1 MHVIVL
7 GAGVIGVTTAWH
19 LREAG
24 CDVTVIERETD
35 VAQATSL
42 GNAGVI
48 APGYVT
54 PWAAPGMPGKILK
67 YLFKPA
73 SPLIFRP
80 TLDAAQWRWIARWLR
95 ECEFERFR
103 VNKQRMQ
110 RIAYYSRACLHAFRE
125 RHPFDYG
132 ASRGYLQL
140 LRGAFDVEMV
150 QPALKVLRDAGIA
163 FRELDAAGCTA
174 IEPGLRWARQAP
186 VGGIYLPDDEAGDC
200 ARFTRELRALC
211 KANGVTF
218 RFRTAIHALDVVGG
232 KVRGV
237 RVRAAGTDGR
247 SPRDESAGI
256 DTAGA
261 GLHGGGRPDHPASDR
276 AASAGTLPRDMLL
289 AADAI
294 VVALGVDSAA
304 LLRPHGIDVPLY
316 PVKGYSATLAVVDD
330 EKAPRAALMDESLK
344 TAITRFGPTL
354 RVAGTAEL
362 GNRHA
367 ALRQQALD
375 TLMKVLDDWFPH
387 AAERASARFW
397 VGRRPMTPDGP
408 PLLGA
413 SRIDGLW
420 LNVGHGSTG
429 WAMSMGSGKV
439 LADLVT
445 GREPEIDLSGLTLAR
460 YER

>member
-24 CDVTVIERETD
+24 CDVTVIEREAD

-140 LRGAFDVEMV
+140 LRGAFDVEMA

-211 KANGVTF
+211 EANGVTF
-218 RFRTAIHALDVVGG
+218 RFRTAIRALDVAGG

-237 RVRAAGTDGR
+237 RVD
-247 SPRDESAGI
+247 SLD
-256 DTAGA
+256 AGA
-261 GLHGGGRPDHPASDR
+261 
-276 AASAGTLPRDMLL
+276 AARRDALL

-294 VVALGVDSAA
+294 VVALGVDSAG

-330 EKAPRAALMDESLK
+330 EKAPCAALMDESLK

-362 GNRHA
+362 GNRRA

-387 AAERASARFW
+387 AADRASARFW

-413 SRIDGLW
+413 SGIDGLW

-439 LADLVT
+439 VADLVT
-445 GREPEIDLSGLTLAR
+445 GRTPEIDLAGLTLAR
-460 YER
+460 YDG

>member
-7 GAGVIGVTTAWH
+7 GAGVIGVATAWH

-24 CDVTVIERETD
+24 CDVTVVEREAD

-80 TLDAAQWRWIARWLR
+80 TLDRAQWRWIARWLR

-140 LRGAFDVEMV
+140 LRGAFDVEMA

-211 KANGVTF
+211 EANGVTF
-218 RFRTAIHALDVVGG
+218 RLRTELRALDVAGG
-232 KVRGV
+232 RVRGV
-237 RVRAAGTDGR
+237 RIAARDLRDDGHR
-247 SPRDESAGI
+247 TRDDA
-256 DTAGA
+256 
-261 GLHGGGRPDHPASDR
+261 P
-276 AASAGTLPRDMLL
+276 L
-289 AADAI
+289 AADAV
-294 VVALGVDSAA
+294 VVALGVDSAR
-304 LLRPHGIDVPLY
+304 LLRPYGIDVPLY

-362 GNRHA
+362 GSRHA

-375 TLMKVLDDWFPH
+375 TLMKVLDDWFPQ
-387 AAERASARFW
+387 AADRGSARFW

-413 SRIDGLW
+413 SGIDGLW

-445 GREPEIDLSGLTLAR
+445 GRTPEIDLSGLTLAR
-460 YER
+460 YGR

>member
-24 CDVTVIERETD
+24 CDVTVIEREAD

-95 ECEFERFR
+95 ECELERFR

-125 RHPFDYG
+125 RYPFDYG

-140 LRGAFDVEMV
+140 LRGPFDVEMV

-200 ARFTRELRALC
+200 ARFTRELRAIC
-211 KANGVTF
+211 EAHGVTF
-218 RFRTAIHALDVVGG
+218 RFRTEIRALDVAGG
-232 KVRGV
+232 TVRGV
-237 RVRAAGTDGR
+237 RVDSREAGDAAR
-247 SPRDESAGI
+247 SDV
-256 DTAGA
+256 
-261 GLHGGGRPDHPASDR
+261 
-276 AASAGTLPRDMLL
+276 LL

-294 VVALGVDSAA
+294 VVALGVDSAG
-304 LLRPHGIDVPLY
+304 LLRPYGIDVPLY
-316 PVKGYSATLAVVDD
+316 PVKGYSATLKVVDA

-387 AAERASARFW
+387 AADRASARFW

-413 SRIDGLW
+413 SGIDGLW

-460 YER
+460 YGR

>member
-7 GAGVIGVTTAWH
+7 GAGVIGVATAWH

-24 CDVTVIERETD
+24 CDVTVVEREAD

-80 TLDAAQWRWIARWLR
+80 TLDRAQWRWIAHWLR

-140 LRGAFDVEMV
+140 LRGAFDVEMA

-211 KANGVTF
+211 EANGVTF
-218 RFRTAIHALDVVGG
+218 RLRTELHALDVAGG
-232 KVRGV
+232 RVRGV
-237 RVRAAGTDGR
+237 RIAARDLRDDGHR
-247 SPRDESAGI
+247 TRDDA
-256 DTAGA
+256 
-261 GLHGGGRPDHPASDR
+261 P
-276 AASAGTLPRDMLL
+276 L
-289 AADAI
+289 AADAV
-294 VVALGVDSAA
+294 VVALGVDSAR
-304 LLRPHGIDVPLY
+304 LLRPYGIDVPLY

-362 GNRHA
+362 GSRHA

-375 TLMKVLDDWFPH
+375 TLMKVLDDWFPQ
-387 AAERASARFW
+387 AADRGSARFW

-413 SRIDGLW
+413 SGIDGLW

-445 GREPEIDLSGLTLAR
+445 GRTPEIDLSGLTLAR
-460 YER
+460 YGR

>member
-24 CDVTVIERETD
+24 CDVTVIEREAD

-110 RIAYYSRACLHAFRE
+110 RIAYYSRACLHAFRD
-125 RHPFDYG
+125 RYPFDYG

-163 FRELDAAGCTA
+163 FRELDAAGCAA

-211 KANGVTF
+211 EANGVTF
-218 RFRTAIHALDVVGG
+218 RFRTAIRALDVAGG

-237 RVRAAGTDGR
+237 LVD
-247 SPRDESAGI
+247 SLDEGA
-256 DTAGA
+256 TARNDA
-261 GLHGGGRPDHPASDR
+261 P
-276 AASAGTLPRDMLL
+276 L

-294 VVALGVDSAA
+294 VVALGVDSAG

-387 AAERASARFW
+387 AADLASARFW

-413 SRIDGLW
+413 SGIDGLW

-439 LADLVT
+439 VADLVT

-460 YER
+460 YGR

>member
-24 CDVTVIERETD
+24 CDVTVIEREAD

-110 RIAYYSRACLHAFRE
+110 RIAYYSRACLHAFRD
-125 RHPFDYG
+125 RYPFDYG

-140 LRGAFDVEMV
+140 LRSAFDVEMV

-200 ARFTRELRALC
+200 ARFTRELRARC
-211 KANGVTF
+211 EANGVTF
-218 RFRTAIHALDVVGG
+218 RFRTAIRALDVAGG
-232 KVRGV
+232 EVRGV
-237 RVRAAGTDGR
+237 R
-247 SPRDESAGI
+247 I
-256 DTAGA
+256 DSLDAGA
-261 GLHGGGRPDHPASDR
+261 
-276 AASAGTLPRDMLL
+276 AARRDTLL

-294 VVALGVDSAA
+294 VVALGVDSAG
-304 LLRPHGIDVPLY
+304 LLRPLGIDVPLY

-330 EKAPRAALMDESLK
+330 EKAPCAALMDESLK

-387 AAERASARFW
+387 AADRASARFW

-413 SRIDGLW
+413 SGIDGLW

-439 LADLVT
+439 VADLVT
-445 GREPEIDLSGLTLAR
+445 GRAPEIDLAGLTLAR
-460 YER
+460 YDR

>member
-24 CDVTVIERETD
+24 CDVTVIEREAD

-140 LRGAFDVEMV
+140 LRGAFDVEMA

-174 IEPGLRWARQAP
+174 IEPGLRWTRQPP

-211 KANGVTF
+211 EANGVTF
-218 RFRTAIHALDVVGG
+218 RFRTAIRALDVASG

-237 RVRAAGTDGR
+237 RVDSLGPGAAAR
-247 SPRDESAGI
+247 RDA
-256 DTAGA
+256 
-261 GLHGGGRPDHPASDR
+261 
-276 AASAGTLPRDMLL
+276 LL

-294 VVALGVDSAA
+294 VVALGVDSAG

-330 EKAPRAALMDESLK
+330 EKAPCAALMDESLK

-362 GNRHA
+362 GNRRA

-387 AAERASARFW
+387 AADRASARFW

-413 SRIDGLW
+413 SGIDGLW

-429 WAMSMGSGKV
+429 WAMSMGSGQV
-439 LADLVT
+439 VADLVT
-445 GREPEIDLSGLTLAR
+445 GRTPEIDLAGLTLAR
-460 YER
+460 YGR

>member
-24 CDVTVIERETD
+24 CDVTVIEREAD

-80 TLDAAQWRWIARWLR
+80 TLDAAQWRWIARWLC

-110 RIAYYSRACLHAFRE
+110 RIAYYSRARLHAFRE
-125 RHPFDYG
+125 RYPFDYG

-140 LRGAFDVEMV
+140 LRGAFDVDMV

-200 ARFTRELRALC
+200 ARFTRELRVLC
-211 KANGVTF
+211 EAHGVTF
-218 RFRTAIHALDVVGG
+218 RFNTELRALDVAGEKARGVHVVAVGG
-232 KVRGV
+232 NHEGNGSGGARH
-237 RVRAAGTDGR
+237 GT
-247 SPRDESAGI
+247 
-256 DTAGA
+256 T
-261 GLHGGGRPDHPASDR
+261 
-276 AASAGTLPRDMLL
+276 L

-294 VVALGVDSAA
+294 VVALGVDSAG

-330 EKAPRAALMDESLK
+330 EKAPCAALMDESLK

-367 ALRQQALD
+367 TLRQQALD

-387 AAERASARFW
+387 AADRTSARFW

-413 SRIDGLW
+413 SGIDGLW

-439 LADLVT
+439 VADLVT
-445 GREPEIDLSGLTLAR
+445 GRTPEIDLAGLTLER
-460 YER
+460 YGR

>member
-24 CDVTVIERETD
+24 CDVTVIEREAD

-125 RHPFDYG
+125 RYPFDYG

-140 LRGAFDVEMV
+140 LRGAFDVDMV

-211 KANGVTF
+211 EANGVAF
-218 RFRTAIHALDVVGG
+218 RFNTELRALDVAGG
-232 KVRGV
+232 KARGV
-237 RVRAAGTDGR
+237 RVAAVGGNHEGNGSGGARYGT
-247 SPRDESAGI
+247 
-256 DTAGA
+256 T
-261 GLHGGGRPDHPASDR
+261 
-276 AASAGTLPRDMLL
+276 L

-294 VVALGVDSAA
+294 VVALGVDSAG
-304 LLRPHGIDVPLY
+304 LLRPYGIDVPLY

-330 EKAPRAALMDESLK
+330 EKAPCAALMDESLK

-387 AAERASARFW
+387 AADRTSARFW

-413 SRIDGLW
+413 SGIDGLW

-439 LADLVT
+439 VADLVT
-445 GREPEIDLSGLTLAR
+445 GRAPEIDLAGLTLAR
-460 YER
+460 YDG

>member
-24 CDVTVIERETD
+24 CDVTVIEREAD

-110 RIAYYSRACLHAFRE
+110 RIAYYSRACLHAFRD
-125 RHPFDYG
+125 RYPFDYG

-163 FRELDAAGCTA
+163 FRELDATGCAT

-211 KANGVTF
+211 EANGVTF
-218 RFRTAIHALDVVGG
+218 RFRTAIRALDVAGG

-237 RVRAAGTDGR
+237 RVESVEEGAAAR
-247 SPRDESAGI
+247 SDAP
-256 DTAGA
+256 
-261 GLHGGGRPDHPASDR
+261 
-276 AASAGTLPRDMLL
+276 L

-294 VVALGVDSAA
+294 VVALGVDSAG

-387 AAERASARFW
+387 AADRASARFW

-413 SRIDGLW
+413 SGIDGLW

-439 LADLVT
+439 VADLVT

-460 YER
+460 YRR

>member
-24 CDVTVIERETD
+24 CDVTVIEREAD

-54 PWAAPGMPGKILK
+54 PWAAPGMPSKILK

-110 RIAYYSRACLHAFRE
+110 RIAYYSRACLHAFRD
-125 RHPFDYG
+125 RYPFDYG

-140 LRGAFDVEMV
+140 LRSAFDVEMV

-200 ARFTRELRALC
+200 ARFTRELRARC
-211 KANGVTF
+211 EANGVTF
-218 RFRTAIHALDVVGG
+218 RFRTAIRALDVAGG
-232 KVRGV
+232 EVRGV
-237 RVRAAGTDGR
+237 R
-247 SPRDESAGI
+247 I
-256 DTAGA
+256 DSLDSLDAGA
-261 GLHGGGRPDHPASDR
+261 
-276 AASAGTLPRDMLL
+276 AARRDALL

-294 VVALGVDSAA
+294 VVALGVDSAG
-304 LLRPHGIDVPLY
+304 LLRPLGIDVPLY

-330 EKAPRAALMDESLK
+330 EKAPCAALMDESLK

-387 AAERASARFW
+387 AADRASARFW

-413 SRIDGLW
+413 SGIDGLW

-439 LADLVT
+439 VADLVT
-445 GREPEIDLSGLTLAR
+445 GRAPEIDLAGLTLAR
-460 YER
+460 YDR

>member
-24 CDVTVIERETD
+24 CDVTVIEREAD

-125 RHPFDYG
+125 RYPFDYG

-140 LRGAFDVEMV
+140 LRGAFDVDMV

-211 KANGVTF
+211 EANGVAF
-218 RFRTAIHALDVVGG
+218 RFNTELRALDVAGG
-232 KVRGV
+232 KARGV
-237 RVRAAGTDGR
+237 RVAAMSGNREGNGSGGARHGT
-247 SPRDESAGI
+247 
-256 DTAGA
+256 T
-261 GLHGGGRPDHPASDR
+261 
-276 AASAGTLPRDMLL
+276 L

-294 VVALGVDSAA
+294 VVALGVDSAG
-304 LLRPHGIDVPLY
+304 LLRPYGIDVPLY

-330 EKAPRAALMDESLK
+330 EKAPCAALMDESLK

-387 AAERASARFW
+387 AADRTSARFW

-413 SRIDGLW
+413 SGIDGLW

-439 LADLVT
+439 VADLVT
-445 GREPEIDLSGLTLAR
+445 GRAPEIDLAGLTLER
-460 YER
+460 YGR

>member
-24 CDVTVIERETD
+24 CDVTVIEREAD

-125 RHPFDYG
+125 RYPFDYG

-140 LRGAFDVEMV
+140 LRGAFDVDMV

-211 KANGVTF
+211 EANGVTF
-218 RFRTAIHALDVVGG
+218 RFNTELRALDVAGG
-232 KVRGV
+232 KARGV
-237 RVRAAGTDGR
+237 RVAAVGGNHEGNGSGGARHGT
-247 SPRDESAGI
+247 
-256 DTAGA
+256 T
-261 GLHGGGRPDHPASDR
+261 
-276 AASAGTLPRDMLL
+276 L

-294 VVALGVDSAA
+294 VVALGVDSAG
-304 LLRPHGIDVPLY
+304 LLRPYGIDVPLY

-330 EKAPRAALMDESLK
+330 EKAPCAALMDESLK

-387 AAERASARFW
+387 AADRTSARFW

-413 SRIDGLW
+413 SGIDGLW

-439 LADLVT
+439 VADLVT
-445 GREPEIDLSGLTLAR
+445 GRAPEIDLAGLTLAR
-460 YER
+460 YDG

>member
-24 CDVTVIERETD
+24 CDVTVIEREAD

-110 RIAYYSRACLHAFRE
+110 RIAYYSRACLHAFRD

-200 ARFTRELRALC
+200 ARFTRELRSLC
-211 KANGVTF
+211 EANGVTF
-218 RFRTAIHALDVVGG
+218 RFRTEIRALDVAGG

-237 RVRAAGTDGR
+237 RVGATGTDGR
-247 SPRDESAGI
+247 SPRDEGTGTPDIDLRGAGQPGRP
-256 DTAGA
+256 TAG
-261 GLHGGGRPDHPASDR
+261 R
-276 AASAGTLPRDMLL
+276 AASSATKPRDVLL
-289 AADAI
+289 EADAV
-294 VVALGVDSAA
+294 VVALGVDSAG
-304 LLRPHGIDVPLY
+304 LLRPHGVDVPLY
-316 PVKGYSATLAVVDD
+316 PVKGYSATLTVVDD
-330 EKAPRAALMDESLK
+330 EKAPHAALMDESLK

>member
-24 CDVTVIERETD
+24 CDVTVIEREAD

-110 RIAYYSRACLHAFRE
+110 RIAYYSRACLHAFRD
-125 RHPFDYG
+125 RYPFDYG

-140 LRGAFDVEMV
+140 LRSAFDVEMV

-200 ARFTRELRALC
+200 ARFTRELRARC
-211 KANGVTF
+211 EANGVTF
-218 RFRTAIHALDVVGG
+218 RFRTAIRALDVAGG
-232 KVRGV
+232 EVRGV
-237 RVRAAGTDGR
+237 R
-247 SPRDESAGI
+247 I
-256 DTAGA
+256 DSLDAGA
-261 GLHGGGRPDHPASDR
+261 AR
-276 AASAGTLPRDMLL
+276 RDALL

-294 VVALGVDSAA
+294 VVALGVDSAG
-304 LLRPHGIDVPLY
+304 LLRPLGIDVPLY

-330 EKAPRAALMDESLK
+330 EKAPCAALMDESLK

-387 AAERASARFW
+387 AADRASARFW

-413 SRIDGLW
+413 SGIDGLW

-439 LADLVT
+439 VADLVT
-445 GREPEIDLSGLTLAR
+445 GRAPEIDLAGLTLAR
-460 YER
+460 YDR

>member
-7 GAGVIGVTTAWH
+7 GAGVIGVATAWH

-24 CDVTVIERETD
+24 CDVTVIEREAD

-125 RHPFDYG
+125 RHPFEYG

-211 KANGVTF
+211 EANGV
-218 RFRTAIHALDVVGG
+218 
-232 KVRGV
+232 
-237 RVRAAGTDGR
+237 
-247 SPRDESAGI
+247 
-256 DTAGA
+256 
-261 GLHGGGRPDHPASDR
+261 
-276 AASAGTLPRDMLL
+276 
-289 AADAI
+289 
-294 VVALGVDSAA
+294 
-304 LLRPHGIDVPLY
+304 
-316 PVKGYSATLAVVDD
+316 
-330 EKAPRAALMDESLK
+330 
-344 TAITRFGPTL
+344 
-354 RVAGTAEL
+354 
-362 GNRHA
+362 
-367 ALRQQALD
+367 
-375 TLMKVLDDWFPH
+375 
-387 AAERASARFW
+387 
-397 VGRRPMTPDGP
+397 
-408 PLLGA
+408 
-413 SRIDGLW
+413 
-420 LNVGHGSTG
+420 
-429 WAMSMGSGKV
+429 
-439 LADLVT
+439 
-445 GREPEIDLSGLTLAR
+445 
-460 YER
+460 

>member
-7 GAGVIGVTTAWH
+7 GAGVIGVATAWH

-24 CDVTVIERETD
+24 CDVTVIEREAD

-125 RHPFDYG
+125 RHPFEYG

-211 KANGVTF
+211 EANGVTF
-218 RFRTAIHALDVVGG
+218 RFRTEIRALDVAGG

-237 RVRAAGTDGR
+237 RIAPVEAGSAAR
-247 SPRDESAGI
+247 RD
-256 DTAGA
+256 T
-261 GLHGGGRPDHPASDR
+261 P
-276 AASAGTLPRDMLL
+276 L

-294 VVALGVDSAA
+294 VVALGVDSAG

-367 ALRQQALD
+367 VLRQQALD

-387 AAERASARFW
+387 AADRTSARFW

-413 SRIDGLW
+413 SGIDGLW

-460 YER
+460 YGR

>member
-24 CDVTVIERETD
+24 CDVTVIEREAD

-125 RHPFDYG
+125 RYPFDYG

-140 LRGAFDVEMV
+140 LRGAFDVDMV

-211 KANGVTF
+211 AANGVAF
-218 RFRTAIHALDVVGG
+218 RFNTELRTLDVAGG
-232 KVRGV
+232 KARGV
-237 RVRAAGTDGR
+237 RVAAVGGNHEGNGSGGARHGT
-247 SPRDESAGI
+247 
-256 DTAGA
+256 T
-261 GLHGGGRPDHPASDR
+261 
-276 AASAGTLPRDMLL
+276 L

-294 VVALGVDSAA
+294 VVALGVDSAG
-304 LLRPHGIDVPLY
+304 LLRPYGIDVPLY

-330 EKAPRAALMDESLK
+330 EKAPCAALMDESLK

-387 AAERASARFW
+387 AADRASARFW

-413 SRIDGLW
+413 SGIDGLW

-439 LADLVT
+439 VADLVT
-445 GREPEIDLSGLTLAR
+445 GRTPEIDLAGLTLAR
-460 YER
+460 YGR

>member
-24 CDVTVIERETD
+24 CDVTVIEREAD

-125 RHPFDYG
+125 RYPFDYG

-140 LRGAFDVEMV
+140 LRGAFDVEMA

-174 IEPGLRWARQAP
+174 IEPGLRWARQPP

-211 KANGVTF
+211 EANGVTF
-218 RFRTAIHALDVVGG
+218 RFRTAIRALDVAGG

-237 RVRAAGTDGR
+237 RVD
-247 SPRDESAGI
+247 SLE
-256 DTAGA
+256 AGA
-261 GLHGGGRPDHPASDR
+261 
-276 AASAGTLPRDMLL
+276 AARRDALL

-294 VVALGVDSAA
+294 VVALGVDSAG

-316 PVKGYSATLAVVDD
+316 PVKGYSATLAVIDD
-330 EKAPRAALMDESLK
+330 EKAPCAALMDESLK

-362 GNRHA
+362 GNRRA
-367 ALRQQALD
+367 TLRQQALD

-387 AAERASARFW
+387 AADRASARFW

-413 SRIDGLW
+413 SGIDGLW

-439 LADLVT
+439 VADLVT
-445 GREPEIDLSGLTLAR
+445 GRAPEIDLAGLTLAR
-460 YER
+460 YDG

>member
-24 CDVTVIERETD
+24 CDVTVIEREAD

-211 KANGVTF
+211 EANGVTF
-218 RFRTAIHALDVVGG
+218 RFRTAIRALDVAGG

-237 RVRAAGTDGR
+237 RI
-247 SPRDESAGI
+247 ESLE
-256 DTAGA
+256 AGA
-261 GLHGGGRPDHPASDR
+261 
-276 AASAGTLPRDMLL
+276 AARRDTQL

-294 VVALGVDSAA
+294 VVALGVDSAG

-316 PVKGYSATLAVVDD
+316 PVKGYSATLAIVDD
-330 EKAPRAALMDESLK
+330 EKAPCAALMDESLK

-367 ALRQQALD
+367 TLRQQALD

-387 AAERASARFW
+387 AADRASARFW

-413 SRIDGLW
+413 SGIDGLW

-439 LADLVT
+439 IADLVT
-445 GREPEIDLSGLTLAR
+445 GRTPEIDLAGLTLAR
-460 YER
+460 YDG

>member
-24 CDVTVIERETD
+24 CDVTVIEREAD

-125 RHPFDYG
+125 RYPFDYG

-140 LRGAFDVEMV
+140 LRGAFDVEMA

-174 IEPGLRWARQAP
+174 VEPGLRWARQAP

-211 KANGVTF
+211 EANGVTF
-218 RFRTAIHALDVVGG
+218 RFRTAIRALDVTGG

-237 RVRAAGTDGR
+237 RVD
-247 SPRDESAGI
+247 SLE
-256 DTAGA
+256 AGA
-261 GLHGGGRPDHPASDR
+261 
-276 AASAGTLPRDMLL
+276 AAQRDALL

-294 VVALGVDSAA
+294 VVALGVDSAG

-330 EKAPRAALMDESLK
+330 EKAPCAALMDESLK

-362 GNRHA
+362 GNRRA

-387 AAERASARFW
+387 AADRASARFW

-413 SRIDGLW
+413 SGIDGLW

-439 LADLVT
+439 VADLVT
-445 GREPEIDLSGLTLAR
+445 GRAPEIDLAGLTLAR
-460 YER
+460 YDG

>member
-24 CDVTVIERETD
+24 CDVTVIEREAD

-125 RHPFDYG
+125 RYPFDYG

-211 KANGVTF
+211 EANGVTF
-218 RFRTAIHALDVVGG
+218 RFRTAIRALDVAGG
-232 KVRGV
+232 KARAVR
-237 RVRAAGTDGR
+237 
-247 SPRDESAGI
+247 I
-256 DTAGA
+256 DSLDAGA
-261 GLHGGGRPDHPASDR
+261 
-276 AASAGTLPRDMLL
+276 AARHDALL

-294 VVALGVDSAA
+294 VVALGVDSAG

-330 EKAPRAALMDESLK
+330 EKAPCAALMDESLK

-387 AAERASARFW
+387 AADRASARFW

-413 SRIDGLW
+413 SGIDGLW

-439 LADLVT
+439 VADLVT
-445 GREPEIDLSGLTLAR
+445 GHAPEIDLAGLTLAR
-460 YER
+460 YDG